1 MPTDTTW
8 PTLRVPRRPRARTPR
23 HLKHIALAAAAVVVT
38 AVLGALVTAPAIA
51 DGWYASLALPS
62 WTPPRAVFGP
72 AWTLL
77 YALQIAAVALVI
89 RREGDPVRPAA
100 LLFFGLQLTLNAAWS
115 VLFFGL
121 RSPIAGLVDVS
132 LLFVMLAATTYLF
145 FLMRPLAG
153 ALMVPNLMWVAFATS
168 LNLAIVAG

>member
-1 MPTDTTW
+1 M
-8 PTLRVPRRPRARTPR
+8 RRRRPSGTRR
-23 HLKHIALAAAAVVVT
+23 HLKHVALAAAAVVAT
-38 AVLGALVTAPAIA
+38 AVLGTLVTAPAIA
-51 DGWYASLALPS
+51 EGWYASLALPT
-62 WTPPRAVFGP
+62 WTPPRSVFGP
-72 AWTLL
+72 AWTAL
-77 YALQIAAVALVI
+77 YAMQIAAVALVI

-121 RSPIAGLVDVS
+121 RSPIAGLVDIS

-153 ALMVPNLMWVAFATS
+153 ALMVPNLMWVAFAAS
-168 LNLAIVAG
+168 LNLAIVVG